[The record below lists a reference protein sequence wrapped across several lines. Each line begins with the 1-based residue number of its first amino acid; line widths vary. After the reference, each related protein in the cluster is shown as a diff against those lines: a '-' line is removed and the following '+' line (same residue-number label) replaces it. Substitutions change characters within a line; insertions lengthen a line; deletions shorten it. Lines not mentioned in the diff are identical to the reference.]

1 MIRSKQYNK
10 LYISVWFWLKRVLGA
25 GIKARYWACGTRDCM
40 PVNVCDIVLCYVLF
54 LFGTWT
60 LLLTV
65 YDRERY
71 EEE

>member
-1 MIRSKQYNK
+1 MTSTM
-10 LYISVWFWLKRVLGA
+10 SA